1 MCGFRLQNSVRP
13 PTVEAK
19 QPAEKTACSSCGAV
33 NATHYRYCL
42 TCGTPLK
49 SESAKKVGGLTG
61 ESPQSLASQPASDH
75 AEHAKHP
82 MSKTVGVQGD
92 LAIVGAHAENKK
104 DAEGN
109 KPQPR
114 NTDPV
119 PGAPARPVVSGASN
133 AAQNAVGATAKTPR
147 NCERCGAKADV
158 GAVFCRICGAPLP
171 REARPSTANMLADIR
186 GSDPRSNEAKLGV
199 TQVDPPRAAGAVTAR
214 PKTAAG
220 IAQPTP
226 KIQGQQPTHPMATSE
241 SIGVPAQ
248 AAPSVATPSVAALSL
263 PAAQP
268 ALVSPH
274 PPSPSGFQA
283 PANSTQA
290 SMHYAPIPQTPAALD
305 HAVETTSGPTVAPP
319 PSVSTSGTGPMPRAP
334 SVHDRATTAPVGRV
348 VVIARDG
355 SEGPSH
361 PLFER
366 LAIGRTLGEIQFPGD
381 LSISPEHLVLLVRGN
396 RVFLRDLESIN
407 GIYMRLGTGPNRP
420 GSYELHDQ
428 SLFLIGQQVL
438 RFEWLD
444 HQQVITPLIEETT
457 VHFGTPITARYARL
471 RLRSPEGVSLDTFY
485 LRKKEI
491 VLGRETGDIVFTDDP
506 FLSRRHSKLVI
517 DLEPS
522 GDHAHAKHGHGEHAR
537 TVRLVDL
544 ASSNGTFVRL
554 GVREIEVYHG
564 DQFRI
569 GQQLLRIDLNMEAPP
584 MNDAQANGH
593 TRADG

>member
-1 MCGFRLQNSVRP
+1 MCGFRLQNSLRP
-13 PTVEAK
+13 TAEAK
-19 QPAEKTACSSCGAV
+19 PAEKTSCTSCGAA
-33 NATHYRYCL
+33 NAAHYRYCL

-49 SESAKKVGGLTG
+49 SEGAKKVVAPVG
-61 ESPQSLASQPASDH
+61 ETPQAAAPQQAIVAQPTVDQ
-75 AEHAKHP
+75 EERAKHP
-82 MSKTVGVQGD
+82 MTKTVGVQGD
-92 LAIVGAHAENKK
+92 LAIVGAHAANEKGS
-104 DAEGN
+104 EGS
-109 KPQPR
+109 KPLPR

-119 PGAPARPVVSGASN
+119 PGAPERPAMSRASN
-133 AAQNAVGATAKTPR
+133 AAPNAGPTTKTPR

-171 REARPSTANMLADIR
+171 RDARPSTANMLADIR
-186 GSDPRSNEAKLGV
+186 SNDPRSNDPRSNDPKLGV
-199 TQVDPPRAAGAVTAR
+199 TQVDPPKAAEIVTAR
-214 PKTAAG
+214 PKAPAG
-220 IAQPTP
+220 IAQPSAP
-226 KIQGQQPTHPMATSE
+226 IQGQQTTHPLPTIEPIGLPPQAPP
-241 SIGVPAQ
+241 SIPAQ
-248 AAPSVATPSVAALSL
+248 SPLPLPL
-263 PAAQP
+263 PAAFP
-268 ALVSPH
+268 AQGTST
-274 PPSPSGFQA
+274 QA
-283 PANSTQA
+283 STQA
-290 SMHYAPIPQTPAALD
+290 SMHYAPMPQTRALD
-305 HAVETTSGPTVAPP
+305 ETVETTSGPTVAPP
-319 PSVSTSGTGPMPRAP
+319 PSVSTSGTGPLPRAQ
-334 SVHDRATTAPVGRV
+334 SVHDRTTTAPVGRV

-381 LSISPEHLVLLVRGN
+381 PSISPEHLVLLVRGN
-396 RVFLRDLESIN
+396 RVFLRDLGSIN
-407 GIYMRLGTGPNRP
+407 GIYVRLGTGPNRP

-444 HQQVITPLIEETT
+444 HQQVITPLIEEST

-517 DLEPS
+517 DLEGGS
-522 GDHAHAKHGHGEHAR
+522 EHAHARQAHGEYAR
-537 TVRLVDL
+537 TARLVDL

-569 GQQLLRIDLNMEAPP
+569 GQQLLRIDLNADAQP
-584 MNDAQANGH
+584 MNGAQANGH